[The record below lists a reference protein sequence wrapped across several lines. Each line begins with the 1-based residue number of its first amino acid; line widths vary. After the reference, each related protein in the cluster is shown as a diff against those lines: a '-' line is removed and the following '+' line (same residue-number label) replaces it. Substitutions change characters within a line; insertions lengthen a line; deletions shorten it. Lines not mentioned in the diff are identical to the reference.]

1 MLRRTTQVRMVD
13 VLVFSVCW
21 TVAKHSL
28 ADVAILLGA
37 CLRSLLNWTKQLSS
51 WAHLTFK

>member
-1 MLRRTTQVRMVD
+1 MPRRTTQVRMAD

-28 ADVAILLGA
+28 ADVVILLGT
-37 CLRSLLNWTKQLSS
+37 CLTSLLNWTEML
-51 WAHLTFK
+51 LGP